1 MMKMKNRTRY
11 LLWTAFGVL
20 LLLAGIAGMITGGED
35 ETVTGMFIT
44 SGIIVLLFAGS
55 RAMRQE
61 EGPEQ
66 DERTRKIGAYGI
78 TYAWFLTLVYL
89 FALFWLENGGLL
101 ALSSTDVI
109 ISTILLTAVS
119 AKVFQWWLFRKGD
132 VE

>member
-1 MMKMKNRTRY
+1 MKNRTRY

-20 LLLAGIAGMITGGED
+20 LLAIGTVREVTGRED

-44 SGIIVLLFAGS
+44 SGIIVLLFAGT

-78 TYAWFLTLVYL
+78 TYAWFLTVLYL
-89 FALFWLENGGLL
+89 FALFWLENMGVL

-109 ISTILLTAVS
+109 ISTILLTTVS

>member
-1 MMKMKNRTRY
+1 MEMKNRTRY

-20 LLLAGIAGMITGGED
+20 LLALGTGWAVTGRED

-44 SGIIVLLFAGS
+44 AGIIVLLFAGS
-55 RAMRQE
+55 RAMRRE
-61 EGPEQ
+61 EGLEQ

-78 TYAWFLTLVYL
+78 TYAWFLTLLYL
-89 FALFWLENGGLL
+89 FALFWLENMGIL

>member
-1 MMKMKNRTRY
+1 MKNRTRY
-11 LLWTAFGVL
+11 LLWTAFGIFWLVL
-20 LLLAGIAGMITGGED
+20 GIAGVVMGRED
-35 ETVTGMFIT
+35 ETGTGMFIT

-55 RAMRQE
+55 RAMRQD
-61 EGPEQ
+61 EGAEQ

-78 TYAWFLTLVYL
+78 TYAWFLTLLYL
-89 FALFWLENGGLL
+89 FALFWLENAGLL

-109 ISTILLTAVS
+109 ISTILLTALS

>member
-1 MMKMKNRTRY
+1 MKNRTRY
-11 LLWTAFGVL
+11 FLWTAFGVL
-20 LLLAGIAGMITGGED
+20 FLILGIARAVRGEGSND
-35 ETVTGMFIT
+35 TTAGMFIT
-44 SGIIVLLFAGS
+44 SGIIVLLFAGT

-89 FALFWLENGGLL
+89 FALFWLENMGIL

-109 ISTILLTAVS
+109 LSTILLTTIP

>member
-1 MMKMKNRTRY
+1 MKNRTRY

-20 LLLAGIAGMITGGED
+20 LLLLGIAGVVTGRED

-44 SGIIVLLFAGS
+44 SGIIVLLFAGT
-55 RAMRQE
+55 RAMRGE
-61 EGPEQ
+61 KGPEQ

-89 FALFWLENGGLL
+89 FALFWLENTGVL
-101 ALSSTDVI
+101 ALSSTDVML
-109 ISTILLTAVS
+109 SSILLTTIS
-119 AKVFQWWLFRKGD
+119 ATVFQWWLFRKGD

>member
-109 ISTILLTAVS
+109 ISTILLTAIS